1 MQWYFIKW
9 ELPVVTVSY
18 CINFITLSSF
28 TNHHQGT
35 TRWWTFFQFH
45 CCVLQS
51 IPWYV
56 SIWQHVSAYKVFP
69 NCNLW
74 KLTQFPCKLST
85 LWYYLSASSVP
96 APCPRGQ
103 SCHHDGVEQ
112 AIWAIVQ
119 TELSH
124 MQPMGWRLNMP
135 DLKPDQVFILDISA
149 DKLLPGNSK

>member
-85 LWYYLSASSVP
+85 LWYYLSALLCARPMPQGS
-96 APCPRGQ
+96 
-103 SCHHDGVEQ
+103 
-112 AIWAIVQ
+112 
-119 TELSH
+119 ELS
-124 MQPMGWRLNMP
+124 PWWCGAGNMGH
-135 DLKPDQVFILDISA
+135 SA
-149 DKLLPGNSK
+149 NWAEPHAAHGLEVKHAWFKAWSGLYFGHQCR